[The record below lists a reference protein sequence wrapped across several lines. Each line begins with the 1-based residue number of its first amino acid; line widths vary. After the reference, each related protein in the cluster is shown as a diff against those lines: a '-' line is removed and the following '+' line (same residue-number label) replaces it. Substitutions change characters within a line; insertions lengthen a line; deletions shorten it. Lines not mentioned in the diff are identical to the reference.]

1 MTLDFP
7 TLSIVLFFIS
17 LIQVLIML
25 FVFRIMKY
33 YPGMNYLLS
42 SCLFSSACGILYA
55 LHTTESESIV
65 WILVTNLSF
74 YLSIICLNI
83 GFSKFLNLPV
93 SKWKLLTLTMLLLV
107 GLFWFTEIV
116 NNLNYRIIV
125 VSLLS
130 AFVTFQNAEVLCNH
144 KIHSVRSATR
154 LVAIANLVYGSFLI
168 IRGLFTFYHEMLDYK
183 IASFFYI
190 LIYFISVAGILLWT
204 YCFIIMTVQREQAD
218 RKLAEERF
226 RLIFKTIPDTVF
238 ISELDTGKIIDVN
251 ETYTLATGY
260 TKEESIGKTTLD
272 LKFWKNAEE
281 RDHFYQLI
289 HKEGGCKNLEI
300 HIITKNGKEATTLI
314 SSSIAQWENST
325 YIISVIRDITQ
336 NKELKNKL
344 KKSEDT
350 FKAVMEQSPLSFILT
365 STSGK
370 IEYVNPKFLE
380 LMGYE
385 KHEVLGKNPRI
396 LKSGYHDRIFYQNLW
411 NAILS
416 GKQWTSEIRNR
427 KKNGELIWEKIIL
440 TPIFNE
446 EGEIVQFLS
455 ILEDISDRKRKEQE
469 LKMLARTDMLTGIMN
484 RRSFM
489 EMAERKLFEI
499 KKQGKKAAFLM
510 IDIDRFKSINDT
522 FGHTMGDRAIRM
534 VTTECQQII
543 KDFNLLGRIGGEEFA
558 ALIIGLYETEFVQ
571 TAEMLCRR
579 IEQIELYSDNQ
590 VKIPLQISV
599 GVAFCHLEDDTL
611 ESLMERS
618 DIALY
623 QAKNSGRNRISV
635 IT

>member
-17 LIQVLIML
+17 IVQVLIML

-42 SCLFSSACGILYA
+42 SCMFSSVCGLLYA
-55 LHTTESESIV
+55 LHCSDTGG
-65 WILVTNLSF
+65 VTWNFLSNLSF
-74 YLSIICLNI
+74 YLSIIGLNI
-83 GFSKFLNLPV
+83 GFSKFLNLTV
-93 SKWKLLTLTMLLLV
+93 SKWKLLALTSLFFA
-107 GLFWFTEIV
+107 GLFWFTFV
-116 NNLNYRIIV
+116 VDNFNYRVVV
-125 VSLLS
+125 VSFLS
-130 AFVTFQNAEVLCNH
+130 AFVAFQNAEVLCNH
-144 KIHSVRSATR
+144 NIYSVRSATR
-154 LVAIANLVYGSFLI
+154 LVAAANLFYGTFLI
-168 IRGLFTFYHEMLDYK
+168 IRGLFTFYQELTNYK
-183 IASFFYI
+183 IGSFFHI

-204 YCFIIMTVQREQAD
+204 YCFIIMTVQREQSD

-251 ETYTLATGY
+251 ETYTQATGY

-272 LKFWKNAEE
+272 LKFWKNEKE
-281 RDHFYQLI
+281 RDHFYQII
-289 HKEGGCKNLEI
+289 HENGICKNLEI
-300 HIITKNGKEATTLI
+300 HIITKNGKEATSLI
-314 SSSIAQWENST
+314 SSSIAKWENST
-325 YIISVIRDITQ
+325 YIISVLRDITHS
-336 NKELKNKL
+336 KELKNKL

-350 FKAVMEQSPLSFILT
+350 FKAVMEQSPLSFVLT
-365 STSGK
+365 NTSGK

-396 LKSGYHDRIFYQNLW
+396 LKSGYHDRVFYQNLW

-416 GKQWTSEIRNR
+416 GNQWSSEIRNR
-427 KKNGELIWEKIIL
+427 KKSGELIWEKIIL

-455 ILEDISDRKRKEQE
+455 ILEDISDRKQKEQE

-489 EMAERKLFEI
+489 EVAEKRLSEI
-499 KKQGKKAAFLM
+499 KDQGKKAAFLM

-534 VTTECQQII
+534 VTTECQRFI
-543 KDFNLLGRIGGEEFA
+543 KEFDLLGRIGGEEFA

-579 IEQIELYSDNQ
+579 IEQIELYSENQ
-590 VKIPLQISV
+590 VEISLRISV
-599 GVAFCHLEDDTL
+599 GVAFFHLEDDTL

-618 DIALY
+618 DTALY